1 MVALP
6 CSWPR
11 QQEVAQVELPRVEE
25 VEEEEGRP
33 SLAAA
38 EEEVVEEA

>member
-6 CSWPR
+6 CSLPR
-11 QQEVAQVELPRVEE
+11 QREAAQVKLPRVEE

-38 EEEVVEEA
+38 EVVVEEA